1 MSTNKI
7 ATLWRLHRA
16 HCAINVRQISGI
28 DSQEET
34 LVNSFEWNKI
44 FGGILAGALLV
55 MIIRIVAED
64 VIFAHDDL
72 EEDAFP
78 IVVAEVETPTAVEEE
93 QGPSLGELLANA
105 SAEDGAKTF
114 RQCAACHTVNEG
126 GKNGVGPNLYGVV
139 GAQVAGRG
147 DFTYSAALAGIGGS
161 WTYEQLDAFLTS
173 PRGFASGTKMSF
185 AGLRRET
192 DRAKVI
198 QYLRSI
204 SPNAPELPQV
214 AAMDAPAMM
223 MQAPEQ

>member
-1 MSTNKI
+1 MMYKI
-7 ATLWRLHRA
+7 ATLWRLHVGQS
-16 HCAINVRQISGI
+16 AINVRQISGI

-44 FGGILAGALLV
+44 FGGVLAAALLIMV
-55 MIIRIVAED
+55 IRIVAED
-64 VIFAHDDL
+64 VIFAHHDL

-78 IVVAEVETPTAVEEE
+78 IVVAEAETTTVVDVEE
-93 QGPSLGELLANA
+93 GPSLGELLASA
-105 SAEDGAKTF
+105 SAEDGIKTF

-147 DFTYSAALAGIGGS
+147 DFSYSAALAGIGGA

-214 AAMDAPAMM
+214 AEVEAPAMM